1 MADFS
6 LQAESAY
13 PSSPWAKDEMAKRS
27 KKSAKKS
34 TAPDD
39 HPEGWKYADEP
50 RRVRPPR
57 GGKRSSPP
65 GKRRLALMTSE
76 ERYRE
81 ILLIIQRWPL
91 NRRLDWE
98 ALMDLISARYR
109 GKWTRQALAKY
120 DDLQDAFTKRRGE
133 VLEAMAK
140 AKPKDG
146 KKPRKART
154 RDEQVEYLKRQL
166 DAANKDIDD
175 LKVKYAI
182 LDNRMARWRKNAL
195 VRGMTVAQLDE
206 QLQENDRGRSDKR

>member
-1 MADFS
+1 
-6 LQAESAY
+6 
-13 PSSPWAKDEMAKRS
+13 MAKRS

-50 RRVRPPR
+50 RPVRPSR

-65 GKRRLALMTSE
+65 GKRRLALMTTP

-81 ILLIIQRWPL
+81 ILAIIEHWPL
-91 NRRLDWE
+91 NRPLDWKV
-98 ALMDLISARYR
+98 LMDLIGARYH

-120 DDLQDAFTKRRGE
+120 DDLQDAFTKRLGQVE
-133 VLEAMAK
+133 EAMAK

-166 DAANKDIDD
+166 DAANKEIVD
-175 LKVKYAI
+175 LKVQYAI

-195 VRGMTVAQLDE
+195 GRGMTVAQLDKK
-206 QLQENDRGRSDKR
+206 LQENDRGRSDKS